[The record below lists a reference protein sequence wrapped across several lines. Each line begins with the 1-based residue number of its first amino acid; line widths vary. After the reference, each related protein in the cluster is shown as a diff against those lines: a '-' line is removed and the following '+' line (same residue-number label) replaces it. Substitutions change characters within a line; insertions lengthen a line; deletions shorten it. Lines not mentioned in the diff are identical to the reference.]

1 MSILS
6 PHRVSVR
13 GKVVNLKFVS
23 ILGQNLR
30 RLKLLK
36 NKMYKF
42 LSTLKCDHN
51 VLFFMAFGC
60 ALREQLHRQFMGGP
74 DAGNS
79 RFGL

>member
-42 LSTLKCDHN
+42 LSTLKCNHN
-51 VLFFMAFGC
+51 VLVFMAFGC
-60 ALREQLHRQFMGGP
+60 ALREQLHRQFMGGS